1 MASVFNRGTRTAPKF
16 YVRIKV
22 SGKGGTGRPERW
34 ISKRCHALTLGEAR
48 RIASAMQAREERVSL
63 GLEAPAYVSLS
74 ARSLLESWAAALTNR
89 GARND
94 RYRIA
99 KHLVPRFGGLRI
111 AEVTSAA
118 VVLWLDELAAS
129 TMKSGSQRGLLALL
143 SRFFSWCCD
152 RGYLPANPAKAIPAS
167 RRPRGSQGGGPD
179 TPWIT
184 SDATVL
190 HVFRA
195 LPEPIR
201 YVFLLANRCGLRTG
215 EAAGLRLSDL
225 ADLHDGAIRV
235 RFNYLSPLLKEAKAG
250 APKVKYAPAPAD
262 LPELLGP
269 WLDSRR
275 AAGAGPED
283 LAFPA
288 RDGRFPAG
296 KDEVGAAFRKVRE
309 ELGLPR
315 ALTFHRAGRHS
326 FASRLLSAGAALD
339 EVSQALGHADVRLT
353 QRTYNHFVRQRFSA
367 ALVAPMQLGAKVI
380 PLRAA
385 AAPAAETEA
394 AHG

>member
-16 YVRIKV
+16 YVRIKID
-22 SGKGGTGRPERW
+22 GRWLSR
-34 ISKRCHALTLGEAR
+34 RTHALTLAEAR
-48 RIASAMQAREERVSL
+48 RIAATMQARAERVSL
-63 GLEAPAYVSLS
+63 GLEQPAHASLS

-118 VVLWLDELAAS
+118 VVLWLDDLAAS

-143 SRFFSWCCD
+143 SRFFSWCSD
-152 RGYLPANPAKAIPAS
+152 RGYLRANPAKAIPAG

-190 HVFRA
+190 DVFKA

-225 ADLHDGAIRV
+225 AELRDGAIRV
-235 RFNYLSPLLKEAKAG
+235 RFNYLSPLLKEAKA
-250 APKVKYAPAPAD
+250 PKVKYAPAPAD
-262 LPELLGP
+262 LPELLGA
-269 WLDSRR
+269 WLDRRR

-288 RDGRFPAG
+288 RDGRFPFD
-296 KDEVGAAFRKVRE
+296 KDQVGAAFRKVRDD
-309 ELGLPR
+309 LGLPP

-353 QRTYNHFVRQRFSA
+353 QRTYVHFVRRTFSP

-385 AAPAAETEA
+385 APAAETTEA